1 MWRSLAAGAVLVVPV
16 ALTLPSTVRKDVD
29 AIWEHRRIGTVQAE
43 VVPPFAFAGFRN
55 VPLLLGIR
63 QHVPEGSTIAFVP
76 RGGVA
81 ARRIYVQT
89 GWVRWAAFAIAPR
102 LVVSGARAPWV
113 VLVGWPPGEAGL
125 RPRRAWRYG
134 DDWLLRL

>member
-1 MWRSLAAGAVLVVPV
+1 MWRSLVAGAVLVVPI

-29 AIWEHRRIGTVQAE
+29 AIREHRRIGAVQAE

-63 QHVPEGSTIAFVP
+63 QRVPEDSSIAFVP
-76 RGGVA
+76 PGGAA

-102 LVVSGARAPWV
+102 VVVSGARAPWV
-113 VLVGWPPGEAGL
+113 VLVGRTPGEAGV
-125 RPRRAWRYG
+125 RAQRAWRYG
-134 DDWLLRL
+134 EDWLLRL

>member
-1 MWRSLAAGAVLVVPV
+1 MGAVLVVPV

-29 AIWEHRRIGTVQAE
+29 AIREHRRIGRVEAE
-43 VVPPFAFAGFRN
+43 VVPPFPFAGFRN

-63 QHVPEGSTIAFVP
+63 QRVPEDASIAFVP
-76 RGGVA
+76 PGGAA

-89 GWVRWAAFAIAPR
+89 GWVRWAAFSIAPR

-113 VLVGWPPGEAGL
+113 VLVGRTPGEAGVHA
-125 RPRRAWRYG
+125 RRAWRYG

>member
-1 MWRSLAAGAVLVVPV
+1 MGAVLVVPI

-29 AIWEHRRIGTVQAE
+29 AIREHRRVGRIEAE
-43 VVPPFAFAGFRN
+43 VVPPFPFAGFRN

-63 QHVPEGSTIAFVP
+63 QRVPEDASIAFVP
-76 RGGVA
+76 RGGAA

-89 GWVRWAAFAIAPR
+89 GWVRWAAFSIAPR
-102 LVVSGARAPWV
+102 LVVSGARARWV
-113 VLVGWPPGEAGL
+113 VLVGRSPGEAGVH
-125 RPRRAWRYG
+125 PRRAWRYG